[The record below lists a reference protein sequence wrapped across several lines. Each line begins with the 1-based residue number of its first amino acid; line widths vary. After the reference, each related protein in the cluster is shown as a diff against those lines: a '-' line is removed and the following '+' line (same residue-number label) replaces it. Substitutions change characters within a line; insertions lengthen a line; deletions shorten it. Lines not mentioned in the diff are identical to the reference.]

1 MNEPFSIAS
10 SPEEYVKTSQKR
22 IMQGIITCEALENA
36 VIEEY
41 VIGAKF
47 NANLFWSP
55 LTDEIDLLGFDRRI
69 QTDLD
74 GVLDLPAHRTVRAK
88 HSHSKH

>member
-1 MNEPFSIAS
+1 MA
-10 SPEEYVKTSQKR
+10 
-22 IMQGIITCEALENA
+22 GIITCEALENA

-41 VIGAKF
+41 VIGRRRRF

-74 GVLDLPAHRTVRAK
+74 GVLDLPAIERLEL
-88 HSHSKH
+88 

>member
-1 MNEPFSIAS
+1 MKVPEKKRAIERAFFYAS
-10 SPEEYVKTSQKR
+10 SPEEYEKTSQKR
-22 IMQGIITCEALENA
+22 IKQGIITCEALENS

-74 GVLDLPAHRTVRAK
+74 GVLDLPAQ
-88 HSHSKH
+88 SS

>member
-1 MNEPFSIAS
+1 
-10 SPEEYVKTSQKR
+10 
-22 IMQGIITCEALENA
+22 MQGIITCEALEKA
-36 VIEEY
+36 IIEEY

-74 GVLDLPAHRTVRAK
+74 GVLDLPALEQLEVRHPHSEHRNRPHGRHHAGK
-88 HSHSKH
+88 SNRKNL

>member
-1 MNEPFSIAS
+1 
-10 SPEEYVKTSQKR
+10 
-22 IMQGIITCEALENA
+22 MQGIITCEALENA

-74 GVLDLPAHRTVRAK
+74 GVLGFASARTIGTK
-88 HSHSKH
+88 HSHSEH